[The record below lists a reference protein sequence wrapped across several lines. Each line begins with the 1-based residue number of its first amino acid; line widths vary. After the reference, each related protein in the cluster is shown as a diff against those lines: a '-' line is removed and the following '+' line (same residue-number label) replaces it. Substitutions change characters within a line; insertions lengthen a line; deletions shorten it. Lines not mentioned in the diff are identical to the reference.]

1 MYNREGRY
9 WEKVEVI
16 TFQEIALLHL
26 RRTVRTGAP
35 PMRRWSWSIWPICY
49 FQPAGVVRRQWRR
62 GCQAVPTDK
71 YSPILLLLHVISH
84 SLNFSWLTL
93 TQVAKSNLHT
103 YNDSSAHRQIQ
114 SPPASSSCDFSQSQ
128 IFVTYSHTGRNKTL
142 ALVLIQRWRLQL
154 RALALYFQSQVY
166 FPCPRYYH
174 SGNKM
179 DRNWFQKKDSSTSS
193 FS

>member
-1 MYNREGRY
+1 MTRFPLKFMK
-9 WEKVEVI
+9 EKEAATNAAVPFHWCTLLELI
-16 TFQEIALLHL
+16 TSITMSPSLQMNMNCHVHVLLSECMLALLASAWNVH
-26 RRTVRTGAP
+26 RPER
-35 PMRRWSWSIWPICY
+35 
-49 FQPAGVVRRQWRR
+49 
-62 GCQAVPTDK
+62 
-71 YSPILLLLHVISH
+71 SH
-84 SLNFSWLTL
+84 C
-93 TQVAKSNLHT
+93 
-103 YNDSSAHRQIQ
+103 
-114 SPPASSSCDFSQSQ
+114 ASSSCDFSQSQ
-128 IFVTYSHTGRNKTL
+128 IFVTYSHTGRNETL